1 MTETQEYFVVFTPP
15 EQRRWWTKWL
25 EEGYGHCYV
34 VWWDG
39 FNWLRMCP
47 ELTRV
52 VIEVLPWDKED
63 VGEVCRGNT
72 AVHIELPVTDTR
84 KGGPW
89 LLMPATCVEV
99 VKVMLGIRAWY
110 VLTPRQLFSY
120 LVARKHEWWWRFEQ
134 VTETT
139 DESATCSICER

>member
-1 MTETQEYFVVFTPP
+1 MTETQEYYVIFTPP

-52 VIEVLPWDKED
+52 VIEVLPWDKESD
-63 VGEVCRGNT
+63 ADRVLIGNT
-72 AVHIELPVTDTR
+72 AVHIELPVEDNRTR
-84 KGGPW
+84 GPR
-89 LLMPATCVEV
+89 LIMSATCVEV
-99 VKVMLGIRAWY
+99 VKYMLGIRCWY
-110 VLTPRQLFSY
+110 VWTPRQLFNY
-120 LVARKHEWWWRFEQ
+120 LVRRKHERWWRRRPLQRAEK
-134 VTETT
+134 VDAAPT
-139 DESATCSICER
+139 